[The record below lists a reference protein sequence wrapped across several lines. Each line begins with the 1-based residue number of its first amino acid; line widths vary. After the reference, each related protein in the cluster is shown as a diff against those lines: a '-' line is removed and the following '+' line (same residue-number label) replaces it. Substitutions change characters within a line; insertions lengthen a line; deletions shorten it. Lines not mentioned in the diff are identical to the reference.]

1 MPPGDMVLIDT
12 SSVAQIFPAW
22 WMPSA
27 DNLAAIAPAQTHV
40 KVRAVAVDDE
50 GAADLSTATSLWVA
64 VDEVD
69 GDILKGTITV
79 SSLNEEG
86 FREGDRLETTT
97 GHVWDFFQAGDDG
110 NPELNQDRANAM
122 LGKTV
127 LVGITWDA
135 HSPQKPPTQSQVAGT
150 IEHIDS
156 TGIRLRLRDGSAYDL
171 PPDIRF
177 FENALPGEYRLRST
191 GEAISDPDFTCTW
204 WAVYPSTPR
213 F

>member
-1 MPPGDMVLIDT
+1 MVLIDT
-12 SSVAQIFPAW
+12 SSVAQIFPVW

-27 DNLAAIAPAQTHV
+27 ENLAAIAPAQTHV
-40 KVRAVAVDDE
+40 KVRVVAVDDE

-69 GDILKGTITV
+69 GEILKGTITA
-79 SSLNEEG
+79 SNINEEG

-97 GHVWDFFQAGDDG
+97 GHVWDFFQVGNDG

-127 LVGITWDA
+127 LVGITKEA
-135 HSPQKPPTQSQVAGT
+135 RSRQKPSTQSQVAGT
-150 IEHIDS
+150 IENIDS
-156 TGIRLRLRDGSAYDL
+156 KGIRLRLCDGSAYDL
-171 PPDIRF
+171 PPDIRS

-191 GEAISDPDFTCTW
+191 GEVISDPDFTCTW
-204 WAVYPSTPR
+204 TIIYPRLP
-213 F
+213 